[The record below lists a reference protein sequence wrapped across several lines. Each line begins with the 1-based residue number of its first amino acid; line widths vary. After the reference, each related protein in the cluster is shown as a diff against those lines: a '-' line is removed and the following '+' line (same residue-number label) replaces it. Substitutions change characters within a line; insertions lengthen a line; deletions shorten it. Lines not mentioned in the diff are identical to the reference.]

1 MATPLIFIW
10 PVACIPLGFVP
21 MSALETNMTA
31 DCKFREF
38 VRRTG
43 PSVVMMAAVVVVA
56 LTLVYKAGREA
67 GMKTARARLD

>member
-1 MATPLIFIW
+1 
-10 PVACIPLGFVP
+10 

-43 PSVVMMAAVVVVA
+43 PSLVMMAAVVVVA
-56 LTLVYKAGREA
+56 LSLVYQAGREA